1 MDVFSGITLT
11 KQAYD
16 LLKVIKDGRDQALV
30 KQAAGELYEKITE
43 LQMLNA
49 ELAASFALEQEKVK
63 QAEGELAKLKA
74 FKSQAENYSL
84 FTTEGEATIYRSN
97 QPAGQNNVHHFLC
110 PNCFHN
116 SVFAM
121 LQPGTKNSASGGFFV
136 SYCPVCQNEFRMAK
150 IPRRPPVSVPSSS
163 GW

>member
-16 LLKVIKDGRDQALV
+16 LLKVIKDGRNQALV

-74 FKSQAENYSL
+74 FKSQAENYSI
-84 FTTEGEATIYRSN
+84 FTTEGKATIYKSN
-97 QPAGQNNVHHFLC
+97 QPAG
-110 PNCFHN
+110 
-116 SVFAM
+116 
-121 LQPGTKNSASGGFFV
+121 TK
-136 SYCPVCQNEFRMAK
+136 
-150 IPRRPPVSVPSSS
+150 
-163 GW
+163 